1 MSKWSAS
8 SEVTNAST
16 GLRLRNERS
25 YSSASATIHDDS
37 ADGSNRLLLKFF
49 DIPPRKAPHPFF
61 DFCNNTAAI
70 VLMVVLPCVPATA
83 MQSFSLQIMPS
94 TLALF
99 NKLIV
104 FSLNQLSSLFS

>member
-1 MSKWSAS
+1 DFHVTGVQTCALPISAS

-70 VLMVVLPCVPATA
+70 VLMVRSEERRVGRERKV
-83 MQSFSLQIMPS
+83 QE
-94 TLALF
+94 
-99 NKLIV
+99 
-104 FSLNQLSSLFS
+104 